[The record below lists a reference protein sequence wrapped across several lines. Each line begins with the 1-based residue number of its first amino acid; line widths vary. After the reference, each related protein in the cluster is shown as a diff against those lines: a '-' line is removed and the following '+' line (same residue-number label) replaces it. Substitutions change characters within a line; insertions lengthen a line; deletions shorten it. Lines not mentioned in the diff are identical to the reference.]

1 MARNQNLSPEYGRG
15 VFSSAMISPGM
26 LHKRIKRQETRKLA
40 LPSHDRFARP
50 IAGGISIAH

>member
-1 MARNQNLSPEYGRG
+1 
-15 VFSSAMISPGM
+15 MISPGM